1 MASRRREYLD
11 FSDSDFPRAR
21 RLATLP
27 LRNFR
32 MQSIPAWIFDYRPLR
47 FARLS
52 DSFLPQIQS
61 SWGHDPTLDSL
72 RLVPHYFPMKKA
84 PGFQT
89 IGHSPNCNRP
99 GFWAELS
106 GESTERT
113 RRRALASHFLAYRGQ
128 ILNKLSSPTLPLF
141 TEIYV

>member
-1 MASRRREYLD
+1 
-11 FSDSDFPRAR
+11 
-21 RLATLP
+21 
-27 LRNFR
+27 
-32 MQSIPAWIFDYRPLR
+32 
-47 FARLS
+47 
-52 DSFLPQIQS
+52 
-61 SWGHDPTLDSL
+61 
-72 RLVPHYFPMKKA
+72 MKKA

-141 TEIYV
+141 TEIYVKKIPEVGTKLAPRDPVILVDWELGAH